1 MSRILNFSKRNFKEV
16 LRDPLIYIFCLG
28 FPVVMLLLFQI
39 ISHYSSGHTPM
50 FELTSLLPAII
61 MFSYTFIMLTMSLL
75 VSKDK
80 QTFFLKRLYSSP
92 MKPHHFVLGYTI
104 VGLII
109 GIVQTVI
116 CILSAFLIALITNAN
131 FISFGNVILLTI
143 SQLPILITNIFLGI
157 LFGTLLS
164 DKSAPGISSI
174 FISMAGILGGCW
186 MPIETMGGFKTFCK
200 TLPFYPSVYL
210 GRIITNATKNLNSPY
225 TFDNTAIW
233 GIVTILI
240 YMITSIVL
248 SCFIFKKN
256 MVSDK

>member
-28 FPVVMLLLFQI
+28 FPVVMLILFQI
-39 ISHYSSGHTPM
+39 IGKYSNGNTPM

-61 MFSYTFIMLTMSLL
+61 MFSYTFVMLTMSLL

-92 MKPHHFVLGYTI
+92 MKASHFVLGYTI
-104 VGLII
+104 VGIAV
-109 GIVQTVI
+109 GIAQTLI
-116 CILSAFLIALITNAN
+116 CILTTFAISLISNVA
-131 FISFGNVILLTI
+131 FISFGKVLLLIVTQI
-143 SQLPILITNIFLGI
+143 PILITNTFLGI
-157 LFGTLLS
+157 WFGTILS
-164 DKSAPGISSI
+164 DKSAPGMCSI

-200 TLPFYPSVYL
+200 ILPFYPSVYL
-210 GRIITNATKNLNSPY
+210 GRIVTNATQILDTPY
-225 TFDNTAIW
+225 TFDSTAIW
-233 GIVTILI
+233 GIVAILI
-240 YMITSIVL
+240 YMIASVVL